1 MPFFI
6 KLSRYGNEVSLVM
19 LKTSLIIILAMM
31 ITSCSN
37 NYVATNIDKSD
48 FTHYFSA
55 AQVEIYTQEKDI
67 KTHHNY
73 IGVVEGQDCQIKP
86 HHAAPD
92 EINARTQARR
102 QAFKQQ
108 ANAVVFT
115 GCALLTSEQLAKLN
129 NSNEAQQCH
138 AIVICYAKA
147 FAVESPTKD

>member
-1 MPFFI
+1 MNNKKF
-6 KLSRYGNEVSLVM
+6 
-19 LKTSLIIILAMM
+19 IILSIVLTTITL
-31 ITSCSN
+31 ITSCNSRH
-37 NYVATNIDKSD
+37 VSTNVDKENFSD
-48 FTHYFSA
+48 YFSA
-55 AQVEIYTQEKDI
+55 SKVKIYEQEKDI
-67 KTHHNY
+67 KTRHNY

-102 QAFKQQ
+102 QAFEQQ

-129 NSNEAQQCH
+129 NSSDAQQCH

>member
-6 KLSRYGNEVSLVM
+6 KLSLSVNEVNLAM
-19 LKTSLIIILAMM
+19 LKKSLIIILLMM

-37 NYVATNIDKSD
+37 NYVASNLDKNN

-86 HHAAPD
+86 HHAPPD
-92 EINARTQARR
+92 DINARTQARR
-102 QAFKQQ
+102 QAFEQQ

-115 GCALLTSEQLAKLN
+115 DCALLTSEQLAKLN

>member
-1 MPFFI
+1 MNNKIFI
-6 KLSRYGNEVSLVM
+6 VLFIVLTTITLITGCNSRHVS
-19 LKTSLIIILAMM
+19 
-31 ITSCSN
+31 
-37 NYVATNIDKSD
+37 TNFDKENFSD
-48 FTHYFSA
+48 YFSA
-55 AQVEIYTQEKDI
+55 SKVEIYEQAKDI
-67 KTHHNY
+67 KTRHNY

-102 QAFKQQ
+102 QAFEQQ

-115 GCALLTSEQLAKLN
+115 GCALITSEQLAKLN
-129 NSNEAQQCH
+129 NSNDAQQCH